1 MDMSIISI
9 IVALIVMEGLLSFDN
24 GMVLATMVNKL
35 KDPAEQKKAL
45 YYGMV
50 GAVGFRI
57 LFIALGVF
65 LINLWWLKVL
75 GGAYL
80 LKLAYDHFFKNEDE
94 DHDGVN
100 DKFQDTLLHKVFR
113 KFGVHLTAFWSVVI
127 SVELMDLAFSID
139 SILAALALSDK
150 FWVLLLGGVLGIA
163 MMRFAASIFIKLM
176 AKVPEMEHTAYLLI
190 VLIAG
195 KLLISTVHNFA
206 ALAGFEMHE
215 IHVSHTLFFALLAT
229 TFIGTFIVHKIN
241 VKRGKHNVTA

>member
-1 MDMSIISI
+1 MDTSSIIGI
-9 IVALIVMEGLLSFDN
+9 IITLIIMEGLLSFDN

-35 KDPAEQKKAL
+35 KDPVEQKKAL

-57 LFIALGVF
+57 IFIALGVF

-94 DHDGVN
+94 DNDGVN
-100 DKFQDTLLHKVFR
+100 DKFQDTLLHKIFR
-113 KFGVHLTAFWSVVI
+113 KFGVHLTAFWSVII

-163 MMRFAASIFIKLM
+163 MMRFAASIFIVLM
-176 AKVPEMEHTAYLLI
+176 KKVPEMEHTAYLLI
-190 VLIAG
+190 ILIAG
-195 KLLISTVHNFA
+195 KLLISTTHNFA
-206 ALAGFEMHE
+206 HLFGYEMHE
-215 IHVSHTLFFALLAT
+215 IHVSHTLFFTLLLI
-229 TFIGTFIVHKIN
+229 TFVMTFVVHYFNARK
-241 VKRGKHNVTA
+241 KTA

>member
-1 MDMSIISI
+1 MEILTI
-9 IVALIVMEGLLSFDN
+9 IVALILMEGLLSFDN
-24 GMVLATMVNKL
+24 GMVLATMVKKL
-35 KDPAEQKKAL
+35 KDPVERKRAL
-45 YYGMV
+45 YYGMA
-50 GAVGFRI
+50 GAVIFRI
-57 LFIALGVF
+57 IFIGLGVF

-94 DHDGVN
+94 DDDGVN
-100 DKFQDTLLHKVFR
+100 DKFQDTLMHKIFR

-163 MMRFAASIFIKLM
+163 MMRFAASIFINLM
-176 AKVPEMEHTAYLLI
+176 EKVPEMEHTAYLLI

-195 KLLISTVHNFA
+195 KLLISTTHNFA
-206 ALAGFEMHE
+206 ALFGYEMHE
-215 IHVSHTLFFALLAT
+215 IHVSHGLFFALLAL
-229 TFIGTFIVHKIN
+229 TFAGTFVIHYLRK
-241 VKRGKHNVTA
+241 GKTKTA